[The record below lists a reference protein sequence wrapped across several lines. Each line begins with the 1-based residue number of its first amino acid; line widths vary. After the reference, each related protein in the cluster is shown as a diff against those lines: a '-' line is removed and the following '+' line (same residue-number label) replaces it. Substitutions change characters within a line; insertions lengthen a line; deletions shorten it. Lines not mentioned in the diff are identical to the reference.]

1 MAKVRVAVFC
11 GGRSPEH
18 DVSIVTGIQVLRA
31 IDRERYEPF
40 LVYVSISGEWFI
52 GDKLTEHATYLPNAQ
67 VREQLTAV
75 DLQAGGLLQPRG
87 GGGGLFGKKKPAIAF
102 DVAMQ
107 AFHGLVGEDGG
118 FQGTMEMAGVPY
130 TGLRLLGSAVAMD
143 KAVTKRM
150 LGDTGVP
157 MLPFFEIK
165 RRAVPS
171 ELPAGFSFPVIVKPA
186 RLGSSIGVAKA
197 TSMAEVTAAAQT
209 IFLYDHKAIVE
220 PFVSNLVEYNVAVR
234 RDGEGVVT
242 SAIEQPRTSAELLD
256 FREKYTRGGGS
267 KGGKG
272 GTKEIGTVSEGM
284 LAMTRII
291 NPDLPAETSAKIRE
305 WAKTVYRRLEG
316 SGAPRLDFVSNKAT
330 GEIWFNEINP
340 CPGSFGFF
348 LWQAA
353 EKPLLFTELTTHLLE
368 EAVQLHREGQLP
380 ADPVPAEARLF
391 GRGT

>member
-40 LVYVSISGEWFI
+40 LVYVSISGEWFV
-52 GDKLTEHATYLPNAQ
+52 GDKLTEHGTYLPNAQ
-67 VREQLTAV
+67 IREQLTAV
-75 DLQAGGLLQPRG
+75 DLQAGGVLQPRG
-87 GGGGLFGKKKPAIAF
+87 GGGGLFGKKKAGIGF

-107 AFHGLVGEDGG
+107 AFHGLIGEDGG
-118 FQGTMEMAGVPY
+118 FQGTMEMAGIPY
-130 TGLRLLGSAVAMD
+130 TGMRLLGSAVAMD
-143 KAVTKRM
+143 KAVTKR
-150 LGDTGVP
+150 LLADTGVP

-165 RRAVPS
+165 RRQVPDA
-171 ELPAGFSFPVIVKPA
+171 LPAGFSFPVIVKPA

-197 TSMAEVTAAAQT
+197 TNMDELRAAAQL
-209 IFLYDHKAIVE
+209 IFLYDQKAIVE
-220 PFVSNLVEYNVAVR
+220 PFVANLVEYNVAVR
-234 RDGEGVVT
+234 RDGEGLAT

-256 FREKYTRGGGS
+256 FREKYSRGGS
-267 KGGKG
+267 GKG

-291 NPDLPAETSAKIRE
+291 NPELPADVSGKIRE
-305 WAKTVYRRLEG
+305 WAKAVYWRLEG

-380 ADPVPAEARLF
+380 ADPVPSEARLF
-391 GRGT
+391 KRST

>member
-1 MAKVRVAVFC
+1 MFC

-31 IDRERYEPF
+31 IDREKYEPF

-52 GDKLTEHATYLPNAQ
+52 GDRLTEHATYLPNAQ

-87 GGGGLFGKKKPAIAF
+87 GGGGLFGKKKPAISF

-118 FQGTMEMAGVPY
+118 FQGTMEMAGIPY
-130 TGLRLLGSAVAMD
+130 TGMRLLGSAVAMD
-143 KAVTKRM
+143 KAVTKR
-150 LGDTGVP
+150 LLADSGVP
-157 MLPFFEIK
+157 MLPFFEI
-165 RRAVPS
+165 RRRQVPG
-171 ELPAGFSFPVIVKPA
+171 ELPAGFNFPVIVKPA

-197 TSMAEVTAAAQT
+197 TNMAELAAAAQL

-220 PFVSNLVEYNVAVR
+220 PFVANLVEYNLAVR
-234 RDGEGVVT
+234 RDGEDLAT

-256 FREKYTRGGGS
+256 FREKYTRGGS
-267 KGGKG
+267 GKG

-284 LAMTRII
+284 LQMTRII
-291 NPDLPAETSAKIRE
+291 NPELPDEVSTRLRH
-305 WAKTVYRRLEG
+305 WARTVYRRLEG

-391 GRGT
+391 KRTT

>member
-40 LVYVSISGEWFI
+40 LVYVSISGEWFV
-52 GDKLTEHATYLPNAQ
+52 GDRLTEHGTYIPNAQ
-67 VREQLTAV
+67 IREQLTAV
-75 DLQAGGLLQPRG
+75 DLQAGGVLQPRG
-87 GGGGLFGKKKPAIAF
+87 GGGGLFGKKKPGIAF
-102 DVAMQ
+102 DVALQ

-118 FQGTMEMAGVPY
+118 FQGTMEMAGIPY
-130 TGLRLLGSAVAMD
+130 TGMRLLGSAVAMD
-143 KAVTKRM
+143 KAVTKR
-150 LGDTGVP
+150 LLADTGVP
-157 MLPFFEIK
+157 MLPFFEI
-165 RRAVPS
+165 RRRQALG
-171 ELPAGFSFPVIVKPA
+171 ELPEGFAFPVIVKPA

-197 TSMAEVTAAAQT
+197 TSMDELRAAAQL
-209 IFLYDHKAIVE
+209 IFLYDQKAIVE
-220 PFVSNLVEYNVAVR
+220 PFVANLVEYNVAVR
-234 RDGEGVVT
+234 RDGEGLAT

-256 FREKYTRGGGS
+256 FREKYSRGGS
-267 KGGKG
+267 GKG

-291 NPDLPAETSAKIRE
+291 NPDLPADVSSRIRE
-305 WAKTVYRRLEG
+305 WATTVYRRLEG
-316 SGAPRLDFVSNKAT
+316 SGAPRLDFVSDKAT

-368 EAVQLHREGQLP
+368 EAVQLHREGHLP

-391 GRGT
+391 KRTT